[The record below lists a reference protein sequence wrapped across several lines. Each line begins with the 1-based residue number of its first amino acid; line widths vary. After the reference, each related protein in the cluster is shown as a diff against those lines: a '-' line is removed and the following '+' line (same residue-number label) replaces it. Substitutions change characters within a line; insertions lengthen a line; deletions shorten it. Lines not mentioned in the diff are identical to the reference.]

1 MLHTP
6 RARRGMVV
14 APHALASEAGLA
26 VLREGGNAI
35 EAAVATASTLAVVYP
50 HMTGIGGDAF
60 WLVKS
65 ADGPVRYIGG
75 CGAAGAD
82 PAHYASRN
90 LERIPT
96 RGRDA
101 ALSVAGAISSW
112 SAALSLS
119 EREWGGCLPVDRL
132 LEEAIWHAESGYPVT
147 ASQAAVTAARR
158 DELADLPG
166 FADTFLYEGAARP
179 VGALET
185 QPRLAATLR
194 RLAAD
199 GLDGFY
205 AGDLAAAIAADLERV
220 GSPVSADDLR
230 AHQVEQGEPLSC
242 RVGSATVYN
251 SRPPTQG
258 LVSLIIL
265 ALADRLGVADWPV
278 DSPEAIHR
286 IVEATKQAFRLR
298 DEGLHDPDMMSVPA
312 EDFLDPAFLDE
323 LAGRVDPDKAGP
335 WGEPGGPGDTT
346 WFGVIDGQGN
356 AVSVIQSIYHEY
368 GSGLVLPESGICW
381 QNRGL
386 AFSLDPGSPRGLKR
400 GRRPFHTLNPPLA
413 CFDDGRMM
421 VYGTMG
427 GDGQPQTQAALFA
440 RHVWNGDE
448 PQVAVTAPRWLLG
461 RTWGNASTSLKLEAR
476 FEPSIGQRLAEMG
489 HRLDIVDD
497 YDEMMGH
504 AGMIVRS
511 PEGMLAGGADPRGN
525 GGVAGF

>member
-14 APHALASEAGLA
+14 APHSLASEAGLA

-35 EAAVATASTLAVVYP
+35 EAALAVASTLAVVYP

-60 WLVKS
+60 WLVKP

-82 PAHYASRN
+82 PTHYASRG
-90 LERIPT
+90 LDHIPT
-96 RGRDA
+96 RGPDA
-101 ALSVAGAISSW
+101 ALTVAGAVSSW
-112 SAALSLS
+112 SSALAISK
-119 EREWGGCLPVDRL
+119 REWAGKMPVDRL

-158 DELADLPG
+158 EELMDLPG
-166 FADTFLYEGAARP
+166 FADTFLEDGAARP
-179 VGALET
+179 VGAIER
-185 QPRLAATLR
+185 QPRLARTLR
-194 RLAAD
+194 SLAEE
-199 GLDGFY
+199 GLDGLY
-205 AGDLAAAIAADLERV
+205 DGELAAAVAADLAEV

-230 AHQVEQGEPLSC
+230 AHRVEEGEPLAC
-242 RVGSATVYN
+242 RVGSATIYN

-258 LVSLIIL
+258 LVSLIIP
-265 ALADRLGVADWPV
+265 ALAERLGVADWPV

-286 IVEATKQAFRLR
+286 LVEATKQAFRVRDDELR
-298 DEGLHDPDMMSVPA
+298 DPDVMSTPV
-312 EDFLDPAFLDE
+312 ETFLEATFLDE
-323 LAGRVDPDKAGP
+323 LAARVDPDVAEP
-335 WGEPGGPGDTT
+335 WGRPGEPGDTT

-368 GSGLVLPESGICW
+368 GSGVVLPETGICW

-386 AFSLDPGSPRGLKR
+386 AFSLDPDAPRGLKR

-413 CFDDGRMM
+413 CVDDGRTM

-448 PQVAVTAPRWLLG
+448 PQAAVSAPRWLLG
-461 RTWGNASTSLKLEAR
+461 RTWGNASTSLKLEGR
-476 FEPSIGQRLAEMG
+476 FEPVIGQRLIGMG
-489 HRLDIVDD
+489 HQLEIVDD

-511 PEGMLAGGADPRGN
+511 PDGTLAGGADPRGN
-525 GGVAGF
+525 GVVAGF

>member
-1 MLHTP
+1 
-6 RARRGMVV
+6 MVV

-35 EAAVATASTLAVVYP
+35 EAAVAVASTLAVVYP

-65 ADGPVRYIGG
+65 ANGSVRYLGG
-75 CGAAGAD
+75 CGAATTDA
-82 PAHYASRN
+82 AHYAARG
-90 LERIPT
+90 LDHIPT
-96 RGRDA
+96 RGPEA
-101 ALSVAGAISSW
+101 ALTVAGAVSSW
-112 SAALSLS
+112 SAALALS
-119 EREWGGCLPVDRL
+119 KREWGGKMPVGQL
-132 LEEAIWHAESGYPVT
+132 LEESIWHAESGYPVT
-147 ASQAAVTAARR
+147 ASQAAVTAARYE
-158 DELADLPG
+158 ELMDLPG
-166 FADTFLYEGAARP
+166 FADTFLEDGAVRP
-179 VGALET
+179 IGAIET
-185 QPRLAATLR
+185 QPRLACTLR
-194 RLAAD
+194 SLAEN

-205 AGDLAAAIAADLERV
+205 DGELATAIAADLARV

-230 AHQVEQGEPLSC
+230 EHRVEAGEPLSC
-242 RVGSATVYN
+242 RVAAATVYN

-286 IVEATKQAFRLR
+286 IVEATKLAFRLR
-298 DEGLHDPDMMSVPA
+298 DDELHDPDVMSTPA
-312 EDFLDPAFLDE
+312 EAFLDPAFLDE
-323 LAGRVDPDKAGP
+323 LATRVDLEEAEP
-335 WGEPGGPGDTT
+335 WGESSEPGDTT

-356 AVSVIQSIYHEY
+356 AASVIQSIYHEY
-368 GSGLVLPESGICW
+368 GSGVVLPETGICW

-386 AFSLDPGSPRGLKR
+386 AFSLDPKARRGLQR

-413 CFDDGRMM
+413 CFDDGRTM

-448 PQVAVTAPRWLLG
+448 PQAAVSAPRWLLG
-461 RTWGNASTSLKLEAR
+461 RTWGNVSTSLKLEGR
-476 FEPSIGQRLAEMG
+476 FDSTIDRRLAGMG
-489 HRLDIVDD
+489 HRVEVVDD

-511 PEGMLAGGADPRGN
+511 PDGTLAGGVDPRGN

>member
-14 APHALASEAGLA
+14 APHSLASEAGLA

-35 EAAVATASTLAVVYP
+35 EAGVATASTLAVVYP

-60 WLVKS
+60 WIAKP
-65 ADGPVRYIGG
+65 ANGPVRYIGG

-82 PAHYASRN
+82 PDHYAARG
-90 LERIPT
+90 LDQIPT
-96 RGRDA
+96 RGPDA
-101 ALSVAGAISSW
+101 ALTVAGAVSSW
-112 SAALSLS
+112 SAALALS
-119 EREWGGCLPVDRL
+119 AREWSGSMPLDRL
-132 LEEAIWHAESGYPVT
+132 LDEAIWHAESGYPVT

-166 FADTFLYEGAARP
+166 FADTFLQDGAARA
-179 VGALET
+179 VGAVET
-185 QPRLAATLR
+185 QPRLARSLR
-194 RLAAD
+194 CLAAD

-205 AGDLAAAIAADLERV
+205 DGELAAAIAADLAQV
-220 GSPVSADDLR
+220 GSPVSADDLS
-230 AHQVEQGEPLSC
+230 AHQVEQGAPLSC

-265 ALADRLGVADWPV
+265 ALAERLGVPDWPV

-286 IVEATKQAFRLR
+286 LVEATKQAFRLR
-298 DEGLHDPDMMSVPA
+298 DESLHDPDMMPTPV
-312 EDFLDPAFLDE
+312 EDLLDPAFLDE
-323 LAGRVDPDKAGP
+323 LAARVDPDKAEP
-335 WGEPGGPGDTT
+335 WGEPGEPGDTT
-346 WFGVIDGQGN
+346 WFGVIDEQGN

-368 GSGLVLPESGICW
+368 GSGVVLPETGICW

-386 AFSLDPGSPRGLKR
+386 AFSLDPDAPRGLQR

-413 CFDDGRMM
+413 CFDDGRTM

-427 GDGQPQTQAALFA
+427 GDGQPQTQTALFA
-440 RHVWNGDE
+440 RQVWNGDE
-448 PQVAVTAPRWLLG
+448 PQAAVTAPRWLLG
-461 RTWGNASTSLKLEAR
+461 RTWGNASTSLKLESR
-476 FEPSIGQRLAEMG
+476 FDPAIPQRLAGMG
-489 HRLDIVDD
+489 HRVEVVGD

-511 PEGMLAGGADPRGN
+511 PDGILAGGADPRGN